1 VPPGYNG
8 RVKFRRLLFAALLA
22 VGFDVAVPLELSAQG
37 GLVWEDDEEQAV
49 RAEKRRQAAAEKHA
63 VAPRRETVA
72 ARAHLTTRR
81 PRVGRATR
89 RVRVRRTVRVTAPP
103 PPSSPTEDH

>member
-1 VPPGYNG
+1 
-8 RVKFRRLLFAALLA
+8 VKFRCLLFAALLA

-37 GLVWEDDEEQAV
+37 GLVWEDDEEEAV
-49 RAEKRRQAAAEKHA
+49 RAEKRRQAAAEKRA
-63 VAPRRETVA
+63 VTPRRETVA

-81 PRVGRATR
+81 RVGRATW
-89 RVRVRRTVRVTAPP
+89 RVRVRRTVHVTAPP